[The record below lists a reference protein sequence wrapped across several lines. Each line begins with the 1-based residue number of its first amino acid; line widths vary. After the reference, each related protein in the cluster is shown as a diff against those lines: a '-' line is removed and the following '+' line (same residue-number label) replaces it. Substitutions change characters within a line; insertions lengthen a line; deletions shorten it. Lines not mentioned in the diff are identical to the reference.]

1 MIRLMNGRG
10 LRRMTFVIAI
20 CALVGALAGI
30 AGSAAAPSNSKSKA
44 KTTAK
49 AKAKAQL
56 KAQRRALKRSFRFGP
71 GPGPMRGPMFG
82 PVHSEAVIPNADGTG
97 FDTVTSDSGTLNSV
111 DDTTVHVK
119 EGTDKKTYKDDV
131 AIDVGNDAEV
141 FRNHEKAKLS
151 DLKPGDHVHVI
162 QAPKG
167 NVVIAE
173 DDAFIAKQQKEFK
186 GFRGEHHHGFGFGPG
201 GPPPAPPGPPS
212 EPKSGSNQNGSDSTE
227 SGSSSSNS

>member
-1 MIRLMNGRG
+1 MNGRG

-30 AGSAAAPSNSKSKA
+30 AGSAAAPSSKSKA

-56 KAQRRALKRSFRFGP
+56 KAQKRALKRSFRFGP
-71 GPGPMRGPMFG
+71 GPGPGGPMFG

-111 DDTTVHVK
+111 DGTTVHVK

-131 AIDVGNDAEV
+131 AIDVGSDAQV
-141 FRNHEKAKLS
+141 FRNHDKAALS
-151 DLKPGDHVHVI
+151 DLKAGDHVHVI
-162 QAPKG
+162 QAPTG
-167 NVVIAE
+167 NIVIAE

-186 GFRGEHHHGFGFGPG
+186 DFRGEHHHAFGFGPG

-212 EPKSGSNQNGSDSTE
+212 APKSGSNQNGSDSNE

>member
-1 MIRLMNGRG
+1 MNGRG

-111 DDTTVHVK
+111 DGTTVHVK

-131 AIDVGNDAEV
+131 AIDVGSDAEV
-141 FRNHEKAKLS
+141 FRNHEKAKLN
-151 DLKPGDHVHVI
+151 DLKADDHVHVI

-173 DDAFIAKQQKEFK
+173 DDAFIAKQRKEFK
-186 GFRGEHHHGFGFGPG
+186 DFRGEHHHGFGAG
-201 GPPPAPPGPPS
+201 GPPPPPPGPPGRPA
-212 EPKSGSNQNGSDSTE
+212 EPKSGSNQNGSDSNE
-227 SGSSSSNS
+227 SGSTSSNS